1 MSIASISTVLILSLI
16 FGVFIII
23 IANMNYWSEN
33 MVRQLQIVVYLSDD
47 INDKQ
52 IGVIKTSLETTPY
65 IDKIR
70 FVSKDE
76 ALAAMRKKLKNQL
89 ELGDIGRNP
98 LPNSFEVIVKEPD
111 KIPAVAAMI
120 KEYPGI
126 DRVRYGEKVA
136 SKILTVN
143 RAIHYVGLL
152 ILAAL
157 FLSTIFIVS
166 NTIRLTVF
174 ARRKEIGVMQLV
186 GAANWFIRWPFILEG
201 VLQGLIGAVIAF
213 FILKISYFY
222 YIPQVRG
229 ALPFLIV
236 VDEKPLF
243 GVIAFALIGTG
254 IFVGAMGSVI
264 SINKFL
270 RLQYGEKIG
279 H

>member
-1 MSIASISTVLILSLI
+1 
-16 FGVFIII
+16 
-23 IANMNYWSEN
+23 
-33 MVRQLQIVVYLSDD
+33 
-47 INDKQ
+47 
-52 IGVIKTSLETTPY
+52 
-65 IDKIR
+65 
-70 FVSKDE
+70 
-76 ALAAMRKKLKNQL
+76 
-89 ELGDIGRNP
+89 
-98 LPNSFEVIVKEPD
+98 
-111 KIPAVAAMI
+111 
-120 KEYPGI
+120 
-126 DRVRYGEKVA
+126 VA

-213 FILKISYFY
+213 FLLKISYFY